1 MTRRVKWI
9 AIAVVTALTGALI
22 ATVARDPLY
31 WKRYMLSLVYSPTNL
46 PDSFYE
52 PSDLIEGGDD
62 YPPPRVQ
69 PEVEHLAAAALRSA
83 EEYAGARHTRALI
96 VGRHGHIV
104 FERYWGDA
112 RFDSVIDAGAFN
124 ATITALMVGLALD
137 DKKIG
142 LIVEPVANYIEEF
155 RADDRSNITIEN
167 LLRGTSGL
175 AAPEGGRG
183 PWSAA
188 ARERFSSDI
197 SRECL
202 GRRAVHRAGEHGA
215 PHACDVQLL
224 ARAVERATGQPYA
237 SYISARLWKPIG
249 ASDAYLSRDSE
260 AGTPRADCCLRAR
273 QGDWMRIAELLLND
287 GKFAGEQV
295 IAPGWVKQMR
305 ATPNDRP
312 GFGFQVWRGSSSVAN
327 AAPAAAAPDQASEP
341 YAADDTYLLKAAGK
355 TRLWFV
361 PSLGL
366 SILRVGTNRDD
377 DADWDDARIP
387 NLIVRGAS
395 DFVLR
400 AANPGSTDFSTLVPN
415 H

>member
-1 MTRRVKWI
+1 VKRRFKWL
-9 AIAVVTALTGALI
+9 AIAVVLALAVALI
-22 ATVARDPLY
+22 ASVARDPLF
-31 WKRYMLSLVYSPTNL
+31 WKRYALSLVYSPTNL
-46 PDSFYE
+46 PGSFYE
-52 PSDLIEGGDD
+52 PSDLVEGTDD
-62 YPPPRVQ
+62 YQPPRVQ
-69 PEVEHLAAAALRSA
+69 PEDEHLAAAALRSA
-83 EEYAGARHTRALI
+83 AEYARARHTRALI

-104 FERYWGDA
+104 FEQYWDGA
-112 RFDSVIDAGAFN
+112 RFESVIDAGAFN

-142 LIVEPVANYIEEF
+142 LVIEPAANYIEEF
-155 RADDRSNITIEN
+155 RADDRNAITIKD
-167 LLRGTSGL
+167 LLGGTSGL
-175 AAPEGGRG
+175 AASEGGRG

-188 ARERFSSDI
+188 AREHFSSDI
-197 SRECL
+197 LRECL
-202 GRRAVHRAGEHGA
+202 GRQVVHRHGEH
-215 PHACDVQLL
+215 PTPQACDVQLL

-249 ASDAYLSRDSE
+249 ASDAFLARDSE

-295 IAPGWVKQMR
+295 IAPGWVTQML
-305 ATPNDRP
+305 ATPNGAP
-312 GFGFQVWRGSSSVAN
+312 GFGFQVWRGSSSVAD
-327 AAPAAAAPDQASEP
+327 AAPAQPAEP

-355 TRLWFV
+355 TRLWFI

-395 DFVLR
+395 DFVPR
-400 AANPGSTDFSTLVPN
+400 TAKPGSTDLSTLVPN